1 MRESDR
7 YNGWTNWETWNFKLW
22 LDNDDFLSK
31 HFHEVAKVTLEDDKI
46 EYKISDVEKY
56 LREYA
61 DDSVYDHIDD
71 TKLGG
76 WMADFL
82 TMTMKEVDY
91 YEIALSLLKDEGY
104 DEDRDSWNYK
114 PKAIQQESK

>member
-1 MRESDR
+1 MREDN

-22 LDNDDFLSK
+22 LDNDEFLSN
-31 HFHEVAKVTLEDDKI
+31 HFHDVAKITLEDDKI

-61 DDSVYDHIDD
+61 DDSVYDHIDN

-114 PKAIQQESK
+114 PKAIQQEG